1 MPNAGKIERV
11 AELKARLGASEAI
24 LLTEYRGLTVSEL
37 SELRRSLAEGG
48 ASFAV
53 VKNTLM
59 LRAAQESSMNDL
71 EALLEGPTA
80 VAFVEG
86 DAVAAAKKVVDAIKR
101 FPALVLK
108 GGFMDGRMLSA
119 TDARALADLESR
131 EVMLSKI
138 AGLMKGEMSRAAGM
152 FQSAQSRFVSLMEA
166 LREKLP
172 PEPGSE
178 PAAEAEATSEP
189 VAEAETTSEPAA
201 EAETTSE
208 PAAESPSE
216 PAADA
221 EAVPSA
227 DAEPEAE
234 PVAAEAAPPAEDA
247 ATDAATDV
255 TDDQSTDAAAPAE
268 GEE

>member
-11 AELKARLGASEAI
+11 AELKERLGASEAI

-59 LRAAQESSMNDL
+59 LRAAQESSMDDL

-131 EVMLSKI
+131 EAMLSKI

-166 LREKLP
+166 LKEKLP
-172 PEPGSE
+172 PE
-178 PAAEAEATSEP
+178 AASEP
-189 VAEAETTSEPAA
+189 VAEAAAAPAA
-201 EAETTSE
+201 ET
-208 PAAESPSE
+208 
-216 PAADA
+216 
-221 EAVPSA
+221 
-227 DAEPEAE
+227 
-234 PVAAEAAPPAEDA
+234 EAAPAEA
-247 ATDAATDV
+247 AATDV

>member
-11 AELKARLGASEAI
+11 AELKERLGASEAI

-59 LRAAQESSMNDL
+59 LRAAQESSMDDL

-131 EVMLSKI
+131 EAMLSKI

-166 LREKLP
+166 LKEKLP
-172 PEPGSE
+172 PE
-178 PAAEAEATSEP
+178 AASEP
-189 VAEAETTSEPAA
+189 VAEAAAAPAA
-201 EAETTSE
+201 ETASEPVAEAAAA
-208 PAAESPSE
+208 PAAET
-216 PAADA
+216 
-221 EAVPSA
+221 
-227 DAEPEAE
+227 
-234 PVAAEAAPPAEDA
+234 EAAPAEA
-247 ATDAATDV
+247 AATDV

>member
-11 AELKARLGASEAI
+11 AELKERLGASEAI

-59 LRAAQESSMNDL
+59 LRAAQESSMDDL

-131 EVMLSKI
+131 EAMLSKI

-152 FQSAQSRFVSLMEA
+152 FQSAQSRFVSLMGA
-166 LREKLP
+166 LKEKLP
-172 PEPGSE
+172 PEAASE
-178 PAAEAEATSEP
+178 PAT
-189 VAEAETTSEPAA
+189 
-201 EAETTSE
+201 
-208 PAAESPSE
+208 
-216 PAADA
+216 
-221 EAVPSA
+221 
-227 DAEPEAE
+227 EPE
-234 PVAAEAAPPAEDA
+234 APPAEA
-247 ATDAATDV
+247 AAATDV